1 MTTSTSST
9 TCFDRDRASL
19 CYPASSCLYRL
30 PAVLLQRVYSYLS
43 PRELLAGFVQTGK
56 TTHRL
61 LTPACFSRAD
71 LVLDFRHLL
80 LLPSSPAPSSCL
92 SVRPLLSDCRLTFRL
107 QSSFSSVRQLAA
119 LSNVRATMHL
129 RLTDSELHSMLCHRT
144 TRACHELELDSF
156 IRTDEQTEA
165 VSDQQ
170 PQQLDVPL
178 TQPQRTSH
186 SDGSSTDRKRRF
198 DWTDIRLPAV
208 TRLRLRLYGEPLY
221 SGGAA
226 FLRAHTAIL
235 QLKLST
241 LLVSVVELAAL
252 FSHPAALPHLSRFSL
267 LDHKGHRGTVYD
279 LTPLLTALA
288 TTVVA
293 ASGRVRPLEALHL
306 SLTAQ
311 AGIFSTAALMPGLT
325 RLQVNRARR
334 GWLEEAC
341 ATASA
346 LPQLQQLVVCTK
358 GTVVHAQAAAIANRC
373 VPAARDILPFLQSM
387 ASRPLRVLSICI
399 GDRVTF
405 TAAAMAELARCQQ
418 LRELKLNAVADAKE
432 VWKEGD
438 GGALRVDWRDAAL
451 FASFTPN
458 RFHLL
463 RSIRLQHVKL
473 SAQAVAAIASAAP
486 ELHVLSV
493 RDAELSCHPA
503 VVCAML
509 GGYCEHIE
517 EVLIEDKGSIY
528 KRGHT
533 WRNVPATDI
542 SAAYQSAVTAAR
554 RDGRYRPFT
563 RLRHLHTTMCWCTP
577 PSVWHALLLLL
588 GQVTHLRCVANM
600 ASDDPLSIT
609 AVSYLSLSVLG
620 ADCLWPLSFARHLQ
634 QRSVRTGRYRYVT
647 SHNVSVLQNKHI
659 DRSQRPFFELTDR
672 ARGGEEGWS
681 APLRPFSFPFAA
693 YQRSLS
699 AERQAVLAR
708 WARGDFQAGD
718 EQHSAAETTRVA
730 MDAYTQLQM
739 EERRGRAIHRPCLR
753 PYVLYGCYQVKKE
766 EAGQAGE
773 QAMEDVDEDES
784 ESDDEEK
791 ASSEP
796 QSDKQK
802 QQQVAQ
808 PSKSV

>member
-1 MTTSTSST
+1 MTSSNT
-9 TCFDRDRASL
+9 FFSSSSSL
-19 CYPASSCLYRL
+19 SSCSAVSASSLLLRL
-30 PAVLLQRVYSYLS
+30 PVVLLPHVCTFLP
-43 PRELLAGFVQTGK
+43 PREVLACLAQTAESIR
-56 TTHRL
+56 RL
-61 LTPACFSRAD
+61 LTCACFSRNELELGSRQLSFLGATS
-71 LVLDFRHLL
+71 
-80 LLPSSPAPSSCL
+80 PSLFAPSPFHCR
-92 SVRPLLSDCRLTFRL
+92 VLSDCRLSISVTDAISLQRALNALDCFPACKTVRL
-107 QSSFSSVRQLAA
+107 RCLSDEELKDCQLLAFLSHPSV
-119 LSNVRATMHL
+119 L
-129 RLTDSELHSMLCHRT
+129 RSIRV
-144 TRACHELELDSF
+144 ELDSF
-156 IRTDEQTEA
+156 YRLREELVA
-165 VSDQQ
+165 
-170 PQQLDVPL
+170 VPL

-486 ELHVLSV
+486 ELHALSV

-542 SAAYQSAVTAAR
+542 SAAYQSAVTAAGR
-554 RDGRYRPFT
+554 GDGYRPFT

-577 PSVWHALLLLL
+577 PSVWHALLSLLRWAVRLHCVTML
-588 GQVTHLRCVANM
+588 G
-600 ASDDPLSIT
+600 SDDPLL
-609 AVSYLSLSVLG
+609 VSALCYLPSLSALG
-620 ADCLWPLSFARHLQ
+620 AKCLWPLSFATFLK
-634 QRSVRTGRYRYVT
+634 RTSAQSSQYRYLASDEVCGEQT
-647 SHNVSVLQNKHI
+647 RGQPAYRAILDLADTPHGADTRLPVL
-659 DRSQRPFFELTDR
+659 
-672 ARGGEEGWS
+672 
-681 APLRPFSFPFAA
+681 LRPHSSLFTD
-693 YQRSLS
+693 YQRSLT
-699 AERQAVLAR
+699 AEQQAVLAR
-708 WARGDFQAGD
+708 WANGGFQTDD
-718 EQHSAAETTRVA
+718 EQLSASDSREPDLEDGAAAKSDPHHAPAPVFYSR
-730 MDAYTQLQM
+730 
-739 EERRGRAIHRPCLR
+739 
-753 PYVLYGCYQVKKE
+753 YQ
-766 EAGQAGE
+766 A
-773 QAMEDVDEDES
+773 
-784 ESDDEEK
+784 
-791 ASSEP
+791 
-796 QSDKQK
+796 
-802 QQQVAQ
+802 
-808 PSKSV
+808 